1 MHPTLKETLSHL
13 NDRSENELAF
23 EGRKTVKRA
32 WQKALRLSGIAH
44 CRFHDLR
51 HTFASNLVMNGVDI
65 VTVAELMGHKDLSMT
80 KRYSHPSPQHK
91 KEDIQKLISLS

>member
-1 MHPTLKETLSHL
+1 MK
-13 NDRSENELAF
+13 
-23 EGRKTVKRA
+23 
-32 WQKALRLSGIAH
+32 LSGVAH

-91 KEDIQKLISLS
+91 KNAINKLKLETMDTYLDTKDVSSSNLGKVDAI